1 VEIENEAGSF
11 DDGSV
16 SRVHQGQ
23 RHCSLVGLL
32 LCTWEAMQVSRGL
45 AGGGAAVGIQEAR
58 DGGCSPLRR
67 SERRRPELFPAA
79 CRERPAARER
89 CCCRGG
95 TWEGGG
101 RRAGGD
107 ESRESD
113 GLGPA
118 ALGSREPEGRRGR
131 RGSALAQYIGD
142 ARVARTPRKWRRRA
156 APKLDQAGHM

>member
-1 VEIENEAGSF
+1 
-11 DDGSV
+11 
-16 SRVHQGQ
+16 
-23 RHCSLVGLL
+23 
-32 LCTWEAMQVSRGL
+32 M
-45 AGGGAAVGIQEAR
+45 
-58 DGGCSPLRR
+58 RR

-95 TWEGGG
+95 TREGGR

-118 ALGSREPEGRRGR
+118 ALASREPEGRRGC
-131 RGSALAQYIGD
+131 RGSALAQSQESGG
-142 ARVARTPRKWRRRA
+142 VVQHPN
-156 APKLDQAGHM
+156 